1 MKIILIFLSLIFT
14 TSNLFAQ
21 SFVCLTKNFEDKDT
35 FILLKKIDNNTYNFI
50 QTVDLNSDDYN
61 EFPMEI
67 LQDTEEYLTIA
78 QAFNDMSITL
88 HLDKNENY
96 FEISHITLS
105 FEREKDKLKG
115 VCQLN

>member
-1 MKIILIFLSLIFT
+1 MKIIFIFLSLIFI
-14 TSNLFAQ
+14 TSNLYAQ
-21 SFVCLTKNFEDKDT
+21 SFVCLTNNFENKET

>member
-1 MKIILIFLSLIFT
+1 MDKVSLAKKTAKLMVDKLSPEELENELYQLLIMLPDSDLDYVHDDVESGNIAGAPLI
-14 TSNLFAQ
+14 
-21 SFVCLTKNFEDKDT
+21 
-35 FILLKKIDNNTYNFI
+35 NN
-50 QTVDLNSDDYN
+50 
-61 EFPMEI
+61 P
-67 LQDTEEYLTIA
+67 QDTEEYLTIA